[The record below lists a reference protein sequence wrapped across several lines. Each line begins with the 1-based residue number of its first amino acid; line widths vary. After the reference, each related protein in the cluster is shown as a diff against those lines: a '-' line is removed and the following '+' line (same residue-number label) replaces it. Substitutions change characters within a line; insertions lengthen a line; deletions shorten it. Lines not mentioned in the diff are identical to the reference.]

1 MFQLG
6 KKDKKKQKQKYGRPE
21 KPASHDLFIVLD

>member
-6 KKDKKKQKQKYGRPE
+6 KKDKKKQKYGRPE